1 MPTTKFNLP
10 TIASGQAQKEVSYN
24 GAVNIIDALL
34 VPRVLDRDLATPP
47 TSPVNGSLYIVATGG
62 TGAWA
67 TQDGKLALWQDG
79 WQFFTPLNGTH
90 VFIVDENA
98 WLDYFN
104 GVWQSPQN
112 NAVVRFAPDGTA
124 RPSMQVGS
132 NTASLY
138 VGDGTATFVAST
150 AYIGFNAAR
159 TASNTWTY
167 QGDGT
172 KNGGAIIDGRMD
184 GALRV
189 FIRSTAAGTTATE
202 TDATTL
208 SNERMQI
215 QRTLISMGG
224 GLGSESVRVVTI
236 SSMVNRVELLGSV
249 TTSPVVVRAGGTDT
263 NIDVQII
270 PKGTG
275 LFNLSLDTTNLVT
288 TVGVAGAATAL
299 PANPVG
305 YLRVKLNGTIRKIPY
320 YND

>member
-1 MPTTKFNLP
+1 MPTVKFSLP

-47 TSPVNGSLYIVATGG
+47 VSPTNGSLYIPATGA

-67 TQDGKLALWQDG
+67 GQDGKLALWQDG
-79 WQFFTPLNGTH
+79 WQFFTPLNGAH
-90 VFIVDENA
+90 VFVVDENA
-98 WLDYFN
+98 WVDYFN
-104 GVWQSPQN
+104 SAWQGPQN
-112 NAVVRFAPDGTA
+112 NAVMRLAPDGTA
-124 RPSMQVGS
+124 RPSLQVGS
-132 NTASLY
+132 NNLSLF
-138 VGDGTATFVAST
+138 VGDGSATFVAGT
-150 AYIGFNAAR
+150 AYLGFNAAR

-189 FIRSTAAGTTATE
+189 FIRATAAGTTATE

-208 SNERMQI
+208 TNERI
-215 QRTLISMGG
+215 QVQRSLISMGG
-224 GLGSESVRVVTI
+224 ALGSESFRVVTA
-236 SSMVNRVELLGSV
+236 SNMVNRVEAIGAATGV
-249 TTSPVVVRAGGTDT
+249 AVAVRAGGTDT
-263 NIDVQII
+263 NIDLQMV

-275 LFNLSLDTTNLVT
+275 QLNLSLDATNLVT
-288 TVGVAGAATAL
+288 TVGAAGAGAAL

-305 YLRVKLNGTIRKIPY
+305 YLRVKLNGTTRKIPY